1 MADPVTP
8 QVPALDDTSDL
19 RLGPEIDEALLAV
32 LPLVGSW
39 SGHGT
44 GVDPASGEQFT
55 FAQRVTFAHDGRP
68 FLSYDLHSWVLDQAG
83 SVLRQGVREH
93 GFLRMGE
100 AEDELELVLTTA
112 DGVIEIF
119 TGLAGDLRWEL
130 VTTAV
135 GFTPS
140 AEQIA
145 GERRL
150 YAIAGDTLA
159 YVQEVAVEGGS
170 YQPLVNGQLQR
181 D

>member
-1 MADPVTP
+1 MADPATP
-8 QVPALDDTSDL
+8 QVQALDDTSDL
-19 RLGPEIDEALLAV
+19 RLGPEIHETLLAV

-44 GVDPASGEQFT
+44 GVDPASGERFA
-55 FAQRVTFAHDGRP
+55 FAQRVTFSHDGRP
-68 FLSYDLHSWVLDQAG
+68 FLSYDLHSWVLDQDG
-83 SVLRQGVREH
+83 SVLRQGMREH
-93 GFLRMGE
+93 GFLRMGP
-100 AEDELELVLTTA
+100 AEDELELVLITA
-112 DGVIEIF
+112 DGLVEIF

-130 VTTAV
+130 VTTAI

-159 YVQEVAVEGGS
+159 YVQEVALDAGS
-170 YQPLVNGQLQR
+170 YEPLVNGQLQR